1 MNRPAAVLGA
11 WPLLTALLLFG
22 LSGPHDDG
30 QLDTRAPA
38 PPLAGGRVLEQRFTA
53 VADRLTVVELVLANY
68 GKVADGG
75 LGVGVVDLGEREGG
89 AGDGV
94 GGTGRTDRTDRTN
107 GMDGVEGTGSGDAMG
122 GADGGATG
130 GGAGGM
136 GARGRVLAAW
146 EIPCA
151 SVVDNAWRR
160 FVLAVPATGIEGHL
174 LALRVARPEP
184 GGNPVTVWTSGGDA
198 WPGPAA
204 SFDGDALP
212 GDLALRLRYEPPR
225 LQAIGSRFRRI
236 GLAPAVGALLVA
248 GLALGAVLAMAA
260 LGSVLGLSPSPAPD
274 PRGPRP
280 PAAAGRG

>member
-53 VADRLTVVELVLANY
+53 VADRLTAVELVLANY
-68 GKVADGG
+68 ARVADGG
-75 LGVGVVDLGEREGG
+75 LRVVVVDLAGG
-89 AGDGV
+89 SGLGGGDRTDGVDGTDGV
-94 GGTGRTDRTDRTN
+94 GTG
-107 GMDGVEGTGSGDAMG
+107 DGA
-122 GADGGATG
+122 G
-130 GGAGGM
+130 GGSAGGM
-136 GARGRVLAAW
+136 GAGGRVLAGW

-160 FVLAVPATGIEGHL
+160 FVLAVPATGIDGHL
-174 LALRVARPEP
+174 LALRVARPEV
-184 GGNPVTVWTSGGDA
+184 GGKPVTVWTSGGDA
-198 WPGPAA
+198 WPGPEAR
-204 SFDGDALP
+204 FDGAPLP
-212 GDLALRLRYEPPR
+212 GDLALRLRYDPPR

-236 GLAPAVGALLVA
+236 GLAPAVGVLLVA
-248 GLALGAVLAMAA
+248 GLALGAVLSMAG
-260 LGSVLGLSPSPAPD
+260 LWSLRGLSLFDPAPD

-280 PAAAGRG
+280 PAAAGPG